1 MRRIAYV
8 INYIVKGGPSAVV
21 LNMIH
26 NLDRIRFEPVLITLF
41 EGNDS
46 DIINKE
52 KNAGLKII
60 ECGQKSR
67 SQFLLHGLS
76 GYRKIL
82 EDNHIDIVHGHGFI
96 PDVMNARIGKEFKT
110 ISTAHNI
117 MFEDYPLN
125 YGNLKGLVYCAIHL
139 WAMRRLSQVVCCS
152 KSVYDVMKKYLPGC
166 QYIENGIE
174 DFTYSCQVSRA
185 DLQIPEDAIIFL
197 YAGYL
202 IPRKRVPFLVENFV
216 KCHGPNEY
224 LLILGMGEDEDL
236 CKSLADNHVIFA
248 GFQTNPYQYMAI
260 SDIYTSAS
268 SSEGFSISVLE
279 AMHCGLGLFL
289 SDISSHREVV
299 EGTSGLYVGELFSED
314 NFTEKYATLVQSISK
329 IDKGLI
335 RAYQGKKLSAKA
347 MMDRYMKIY
356 CMLLLDQRMV

>member
-8 INYIVKGGPSAVV
+8 INYMVNGGPSAVV

-26 NLDRIRFEPVLITLF
+26 NLDRTRFEPVLITLF
-41 EGNDS
+41 DGDS
-46 DIINKE
+46 PEIIARE
-52 KNAGLKII
+52 KKTGMKII
-60 ECGQKSR
+60 ECRHKSR
-67 SQFLLHGLS
+67 FQFLLHGLS

-82 EDNHIDIVHGHGFI
+82 EDNHIDIIHGHGFI
-96 PDVMNARIGKEFKT
+96 PDVMNARIGTSFKT
-110 ISTAHNI
+110 VSTAHNI
-117 MFEDYPLN
+117 MFEDYLLN
-125 YGNLKGLVYCAIHL
+125 YGRAKGSIYCHLHL
-139 WAMRRLSQVVCCS
+139 WAMRRLDKVVCCS
-152 KSVYDVMKKYLPGC
+152 KSVYDVMQNYIPGC

-174 DFTYSCQVSRA
+174 DFKYPCYISRN
-185 DLQIPEDAIIFL
+185 DLRLPEDAIVFL

-202 IPRKRVPFLVENFV
+202 IQRKKVPFLVKNFV
-216 KCHGPNEY
+216 KFHGPKEY

-279 AMHCGLGLFL
+279 AMHCGLGLLL
-289 SDISSHREVV
+289 SDIPSHKEVI
-299 EGTSGLYVGELFSED
+299 EETAELYVGELFSED
-314 NFTEKYATLVQSISK
+314 NFAEKYATLIQSISK

-347 MMDRYMKIY
+347 MMEQYIHVY
-356 CMLLLDQRMV
+356 ESL